1 MYRQERFSQTVV
13 VPGANV
19 VGQVKSSSSDSGEWQ
34 PCPPGELGELAGR
47 LRTRRRNSKISR
59 LATVSALLLLA
70 AGGIYLLMG
79 PGRNLNL
86 PGQALE
92 NGEFNFGGITCTEL
106 HRALPGLK
114 ARTLDDATLARVR
127 EHVEKCPHCKSF
139 ARFLQEPVQTGHL
152 PGADKDRSL
161 NSQAFVLR

>member
-1 MYRQERFSQTVV
+1 M
-13 VPGANV
+13 
-19 VGQVKSSSSDSGEWQ
+19 GQVKSSSSESGGWQ

-47 LRTRRRNSKISR
+47 LRTRRRNSRIAR

-70 AGGIYLLMG
+70 AGAIYLQIE
-79 PGRNLNL
+79 PGRTLNL
-86 PGQALE
+86 PGHALE

-114 ARTLDDATLARVR
+114 AHTLDDATLARVR

-139 ARFLQEPVQTGHL
+139 ARFLEGPVQTGHL
-152 PGADKDRSL
+152 PGADQDRPL
-161 NSQAFVLR
+161 ISQTLVLR